1 MFSTAPA
8 AAADTEAMTSNAL
21 ILKPLILTKQS
32 DLSFG
37 SIIPS
42 GTGDFVAIDADDGS
56 RSSATAGLLPADPG
70 YRARFASSGLNNQ
83 FVVFQ
88 GLTGMTELNG
98 KQFKITFVDDTTFKL
113 DGEAGTADAAP
124 WTGVNNC
131 TGEPQHDWQKPRH
144 IATENRGDL
153 SPGSGWSVRAD
164 QARAELFKELH
175 PRYAGAHLHDLKRRY
190 E

>member
-1 MFSTAPA
+1 MKSNFLGATALAAIVFSTAPA

-83 FVVFQ
+83 FVVLQ
-88 GLTGMTELNG
+88 LSAPTDLVNG
-98 KQFKITFVDDTTFKL
+98 
-113 DGEAGTADAAP
+113 
-124 WTGVNNC
+124 N
-131 TGEPQHDWQKPRH
+131 
-144 IATENRGDL
+144 GDL
-153 SPGSGWSVRAD
+153 LNVTNLVLDQGDNPLRTLTPASQVFFVGVGGEVFVRAD
-164 QARAELFKELH
+164 QEEGVYTGTFTLTANYL
-175 PRYAGAHLHDLKRRY
+175 
-190 E
+190 

>member
-1 MFSTAPA
+1 MKSHFLGATALAAIVFSTAPA

-70 YRARFASSGLNNQ
+70 YRSSYASCVINLPI
-83 FVVFQ
+83 VVKQ
-88 GLTGMTELNG
+88 LSWPTDLVNG
-98 KQFKITFVDDTTFKL
+98 
-113 DGEAGTADAAP
+113 
-124 WTGVNNC
+124 N
-131 TGEPQHDWQKPRH
+131 
-144 IATENRGDL
+144 GDL
-153 SPGSGWSVRAD
+153 LNVTNLVLDQGDNPLRTLTPASQVFFVGVGGEVFVRAD
-164 QARAELFKELH
+164 QEEGVYTGTFTLTANYL
-175 PRYAGAHLHDLKRRY
+175 
-190 E
+190 

>member
-1 MFSTAPA
+1 MKSHFLGATALAAIVFSTAPA

-83 FVVFQ
+83 FVVLQ
-88 GLTGMTELNG
+88 LSAPTDLVNG
-98 KQFKITFVDDTTFKL
+98 
-113 DGEAGTADAAP
+113 
-124 WTGVNNC
+124 N
-131 TGEPQHDWQKPRH
+131 
-144 IATENRGDL
+144 GDL
-153 SPGSGWSVRAD
+153 LNVTNLVLDQGDNPLRTLTPASQVFFVGVGGEVFVRAD
-164 QARAELFKELH
+164 QEEGVYTGTFTLTANYL
-175 PRYAGAHLHDLKRRY
+175 
-190 E
+190 

>member
-1 MFSTAPA
+1 MKSHFLGATALAAIVFSTAPA

-70 YRARFASSGLNNQ
+70 YRARFASSKPSGPRPKWKLQ
-83 FVVFQ
+83 S
-88 GLTGMTELNG
+88 NG
-98 KQFKITFVDDTTFKL
+98 QDHRF
-113 DGEAGTADAAP
+113 
-124 WTGVNNC
+124 
-131 TGEPQHDWQKPRH
+131 PR
-144 IATENRGDL
+144 
-153 SPGSGWSVRAD
+153 
-164 QARAELFKELH
+164 ARAQGPFL
-175 PRYAGAHLHDLKRRY
+175 RRTA
-190 E
+190 